1 MMCPLLFPS
10 RMAMGQESQL
20 TVNRQLP
27 FQQRLQSL
35 VWKPFLALQNPTL
48 FLCYNK
54 WKEQWEEK
62 WFWSQARQNKNGL
75 SDTYTTSTLGELLK
89 CSESQFLNL

>member
-1 MMCPLLFPS
+1 MCPLLFPS

-20 TVNRQLP
+20 MVNRQTLS

-48 FLCYNK
+48 LFCYNK

-62 WFWSQARQNKNGL
+62 GFWSQTRQNKNGL
-75 SDTYTTSTLGELLK
+75 SDAYTTSVLGELLK
-89 CSESQFLNL
+89 CSNLSS